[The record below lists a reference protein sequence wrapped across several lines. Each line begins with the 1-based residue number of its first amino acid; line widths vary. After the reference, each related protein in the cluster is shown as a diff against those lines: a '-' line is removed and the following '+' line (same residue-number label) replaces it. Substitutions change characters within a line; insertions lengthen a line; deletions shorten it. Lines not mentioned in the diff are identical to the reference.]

1 MQFFEKLIS
10 ILFYLLFLLIPIIL
24 WPFSYELFEF
34 NKIIMIYVLTLLIT
48 FSWISK
54 SIIKR
59 KFIFRRTILDIPLII
74 FLLTQLLS
82 TLLSIDTRTSIFG
95 FYSRFNGGLLSLI
108 SYALLYWAYTSNI
121 DSKKAINYIKSIIF
135 SAILVCIYGILEH
148 FGIDKEIWVQDVSER
163 VFSSLGQPNWLAAW
177 IVAII
182 PLSLVF
188 LIKAKKQRIY
198 FGIVSGILFLTLLY
212 TKSRSGILGFGVA
225 SLTFWIGLF
234 LIKLKNK
241 PDKSENKKL
250 LKIFIII
257 NLVFLVINLVT
268 KTPWTPNISKIINK
282 NNSGQESLTQT
293 IKTGTVLETGGTES
307 GTIRKFVW
315 DGAISVWK
323 AYPILGSGVET
334 FAFSFYQFRPKEHN
348 LVSEWDFL
356 YNKAHN
362 EYLNFLATTGTLGF
376 LSYITFIAFV
386 VIQFI
391 KSIKQDEEN
400 RILHTA
406 LLSGFGSILVTN
418 FFGFSVAPVNL
429 LFFLY
434 PAISISLTQ
443 KEENDGNNNSKISS
457 TQKISIFILGAVTL
471 FLLNSIIRY
480 WLADLNYAKAKR
492 LNDAGI
498 YTNARENLLKAV
510 KYSSKEA
517 IFWSEL
523 SENSADL
530 SIILK
535 EKNDQENTN
544 KLINSAIE
552 EADFAEKLSPNS
564 LGILRQITTTY
575 IKLSQV
581 DINYLLYAKE
591 YLEKSVV
598 LSPNDAKLYFNLGL
612 IYANSVDTKKAIE
625 NLEKAVNLKANYK
638 QARSSLATLYLR
650 ENEKDKARQQLEY
663 ILNNI
668 DPKDESI
675 IQRLKDIQTE

>member
-10 ILFYLLFLLIPIIL
+10 VLFYLLFLLIPIIL
-24 WPFSYELFEF
+24 WPTTYEVFEF
-34 NKIIMIYVLTLLIT
+34 NKIILIYVLTLLIT
-48 FSWISK
+48 FSWAVK

-59 KFIFRRTILDIPLII
+59 KFIFRRTILDIPLIV

-82 TLLSIDTRTSIFG
+82 TLISVDTRTSIFG

-108 SYALLYWAYTSNI
+108 SFALLYWVFVSNI
-121 DSKKAINYIKSIIF
+121 DAKKTINYIKSIIF
-135 SAILVCIYGILEH
+135 SAILVCTYGILEH
-148 FGIDKEIWVQDVSER
+148 FGIDKQIWVQDVSER
-163 VFSSLGQPNWLAAW
+163 VFSTLGQPNWLAAW

-182 PLSLVF
+182 PLPIAF

-198 FGIVSGILFLTLLY
+198 FGLITGILFITLLY
-212 TKSRSGILGFGVA
+212 TKSRSGILGFTAA
-225 SLTFWIGLF
+225 SLIFWAGL
-234 LIKLKNK
+234 LLTQLKNK
-241 PDKSENKKL
+241 SDKSENKIL
-250 LKIFIII
+250 FKIFIII
-257 NLVFLVINLVT
+257 NSVLLIMNLVT
-268 KTPWTPNISKIINK
+268 KTPWTPDLSKIINK
-282 NNSGQESLTQT
+282 NKTQEESITQT
-293 IKTGTVLETGGTES
+293 TKTGTVLETGGTES

-315 DGAISVWK
+315 EGAINVWK

-376 LSYITFIAFV
+376 LSYTAFIAFV
-386 VIQFI
+386 IFQFV
-391 KSIKQDEEN
+391 KSIKDDKEN
-400 RILHTA
+400 RILHLA
-406 LLSGFGSILVTN
+406 FLSGFGSILVTN

-443 KEENDGNNNSKISS
+443 KEENDEDNKSKINSIQKLS
-457 TQKISIFILGAVTL
+457 TFLLGAITL
-471 FLLNSIIRY
+471 FLLNSITRY
-480 WLADLNYAKAKR
+480 WLADLNFAKAKR

-517 IFWSEL
+517 MFWSEL

-535 EKNDQENTN
+535 EKGDQENIN
-544 KLINSAIE
+544 KLTNSAIE
-552 EADFAEKLSPNS
+552 EVKIAEKLSPKS
-564 LGILRQITTTY
+564 IGILRQITTTY

-581 DINYLLYAKE
+581 DINYLLYAKD
-591 YLEKSVV
+591 YLEKSLV

-612 IYANSVDTKKAIE
+612 IYANSVDTPKAIE
-625 NLEKAVNLKANYK
+625 TLEKAVNLKANYK
-638 QARSSLATLYLR
+638 QARSSLATLYLK
-650 ENEKDKARQQLEY
+650 ENEKDKAKAQLEY
-663 ILNNI
+663 ILNYI
-668 DPKDESI
+668 DPRDEAI
-675 IQRLKDIQTE
+675 IKRLKDIQTE